1 LLFLAQLTGQILRC
15 AYRVHSRL
23 GPGLLERPYRLC
35 LAYELRRA
43 DLQVESE
50 KLLPVVYDGIAID
63 SGYRLDLLI
72 EGSVVV
78 EVKAVDSLLPIHDAQ
93 LLAYLKLSGVKI
105 GFLINFNVPHL
116 RDGVHR
122 RVMG

>member
-1 LLFLAQLTGQILRC
+1 VLFLAQLTGQILRC

-23 GPGLLERPYRLC
+23 GRGLLERPYRLC

-43 DLQVESE
+43 GLQVESE
-50 KLLPVVYDGIAID
+50 KLLPVIYDGIAID

-72 EGSVVV
+72 ESSVVV
-78 EVKAVDSLLPIHDAQ
+78 EAKAVESLLPIHDAQ
-93 LLAYLKLSGVKI
+93 LLAYLKLSGVKV

-116 RDGVHR
+116 RDGVRR

>member
-1 LLFLAQLTGQILRC
+1 VLFLAQLTGQILRC

-43 DLQVESE
+43 GLQVESE
-50 KLLPVVYDGIAID
+50 KLLPVIYDGIAID

-72 EGSVVV
+72 ESSVVV
-78 EVKAVDSLLPIHDAQ
+78 EAKAVESLLPIHDAQ
-93 LLAYLKLSGVKI
+93 LLAYLKLSGVKV

-116 RDGVHR
+116 RDGVRR